1 MTICAKCSRE
11 GHRQGNCNSE
21 ELKCINYDGAH
32 HTLASRCEV
41 RNNLI
46 KNKRKEL
53 RERSRSRSRA
63 RENIRFE
70 EQIIPGISFSDRA
83 KSRSNKGQKEEPKE
97 VGKEI

>member
-21 ELKCINYDGAH
+21 ELKCIDCDGAH
-32 HTLASRCEV
+32 HTLASRCEG
-41 RNNLI
+41 RKNLI

-70 EQIIPGISFSDRA
+70 EQLLPGISFADKA
-83 KSRSNKGQKEEPKE
+83 KCRSNKGQKQE
-97 VGKEI
+97 